1 MLNVQVGTRGR
12 NGATGPNESLWK
24 YWSPRY
30 WHTWAGLGVMWLIH
44 LLPARAQRFCGRML
58 GALVRN
64 LPFSYVRIARRNL
77 ELCFPDLSAAERE
90 ALLKRHF
97 ASIGMGVCETANTWW
112 ASDEEIE
119 SVTEVVGREHIATAL
134 AAGRGVIMVGAH
146 FTTIEIATRI
156 LGTLAPLNVLYRPT
170 KNKLL
175 AQFLL
180 NNTARHARR
189 AIPYDAIRTL
199 VSALRA
205 NEVVW
210 YAPDQSYRNK
220 GAAMV
225 PFFGIPAASTTATSR
240 LAKMSGAKVLTYLPE
255 RLPSGRYR
263 VTISPPLENYPS
275 ADPVADVVRFHA
287 LIEAHIRRI
296 PEQYLWIHRRFK
308 GLDADYPHYYGRDQR
323 IRAPRPSA

>member
-1 MLNVQVGTRGR
+1 MLNAQVGARGR
-12 NGATGPNESLWK
+12 KGKPEPAESLWK
-24 YWSPRY
+24 FWSPRY
-30 WHTWAGLGVMWLIH
+30 WHTWAGLGVMWMIH
-44 LLPARAQRFCGRML
+44 QLPNAAQARCGRLL
-58 GALVRN
+58 GSLVRR
-64 LPFSYVRIARRNL
+64 LPFSYVRIAQRNL
-77 ELCFPDLSAAERE
+77 ALCFPNLSDAERE

-97 ASIGMGVCETANTWW
+97 ESIGMGICETANTWW
-112 ASDEEIE
+112 ASDQRIE
-119 SVTEVVGREHIATAL
+119 SMTEVVGREHIDTAL

-255 RLPSGRYR
+255 RLPCGRYR
-263 VTISPPLENYPS
+263 VTISAPLEDYPS
-275 ADPVADVVRFHA
+275 QDPVADVVRFHG
-287 LIEAHIRRI
+287 LIEDHIRRI

-308 GLDADYPHYYGRDQR
+308 GLDADYPNYYGRDQR
-323 IRAPRPSA
+323 IRAPRPTA

>member
-1 MLNVQVGTRGR
+1 MRLLSML
-12 NGATGPNESLWK
+12 PN
-24 YWSPRY
+24 
-30 WHTWAGLGVMWLIH
+30 A
-44 LLPARAQRFCGRML
+44 AQRSVGRLL
-58 GALVRN
+58 GSVVRR
-64 LPFSYVRIARRNL
+64 LPFSYVRIAQRNID
-77 ELCFPDLSAAERE
+77 LCFPDLSSDERRQ
-90 ALLKRHF
+90 LLHRQF
-97 ASIGMGVCETANTWW
+97 ESIGIAICETANTWW
-112 ASDEEIE
+112 ASDERIAAM
-119 SVTEVVGREHIATAL
+119 TEVVGKEHIEAAL
-134 AAGRGVIMVGAH
+134 AGGRGAIMVGAH

-156 LGTLAPLNVLYRPT
+156 LGSLTPLNVLYRPT

-175 AQFLL
+175 SRFLL
-180 NNTARHARR
+180 DNTARHARR

-240 LAKMSGAKVLTYLPE
+240 LAKMTGAKVLTYLPE
-255 RLPSGRYR
+255 RLPNGRYR
-263 VTISPPLENYPS
+263 VRIGAPLETYPS
-275 ADPVADVVRFHA
+275 ADPIADVARYHA

-308 GLDADYPHYYGRDQR
+308 GLEADYPNYYGRDSRQQ
-323 IRAPRPSA
+323 APRPAG

>member
-1 MLNVQVGTRGR
+1 MLNVQAAGRDRRGKP
-12 NGATGPNESLWK
+12 ASSDSLWN
-24 YWSPRY
+24 YLAPRY
-30 WHTWAGLGVMWLIH
+30 WHTWAGLGVMWLMN
-44 LLPARAQRFCGRML
+44 LLPGSAQRQLGRAL
-58 GALVRN
+58 GGLFRR
-64 LPFSYVRIARRNL
+64 LPFSYVRIAQRNL
-77 ELCFPDLSAAERE
+77 ELCFPELSE
-90 ALLKRHF
+90 AQRQQLLKRHF
-97 ASIGMGVCETANTWW
+97 ESIGIGICETANTWW
-112 ASDEEIE
+112 ASDASIE
-119 SVTEVVGREHIATAL
+119 AMTEVVGREHIDAAL

-175 AQFLL
+175 ARFLL

-220 GAAMV
+220 GAALV
-225 PFFGIPAASTTATSR
+225 PFFGVPAASTTATSR

-255 RLPSGRYR
+255 RLPDGRYR
-263 VTISPPLENYPS
+263 VTIGAPLTDYPS
-275 ADPVADVVRFHA
+275 ADPVADVARFHG

-308 GLDADYPHYYGRDQR
+308 GLDADYPNYYGRDQR
-323 IRAPRPSA
+323 MRAPRPSA